1 MKIDANDPR
10 WTAYALGEIEDEQE
24 RAEMERILE
33 GSPEM
38 RRLVEEIRNTGN
50 VLSQELKAEP
60 AVDLTSAQ
68 RMRIAEKANSGRTW
82 FGLRPAW
89 VLATAAALVLVSVIT
104 IRQMKQVQKMPQQI
118 QVAQVMPEQK
128 APAPIQTQVTQPAP
142 AVQPQQSGIAKPLG
156 DIPSRMAAAEMSSNS
171 TAQANAEKSKKPEVL
186 ALDAQPVTQTPVETA
201 AAPPSQLVAQE
212 AVLEGTVKD
221 ASGAVLPGA
230 KVTVTDNSKGAL
242 QTSTTNNSGYYQFS
256 ALSPGMHK
264 VTAEVPGF
272 QTSTFTDVQLA
283 SASPKK
289 LDFEMKVSGVATQIQ
304 ITTSVQDA
312 ILESSS
318 KTGTLAQA
326 KNITSLPSLN
336 NNAMD
341 LTNVMGGVVRQDDTI
356 FGNPQQT
363 PAGVTA
369 NQINF
374 QRDGITV
381 SDARWPGPVPPPPP
395 CCGRPPLL
403 PIQRLPGRFN
413 TEAYDQISD
422 NPFLD
427 VVQNPLSTFSID
439 VDTASYS
446 NMRRFLDGGN
456 LPPKDSIRIE
466 ELVNYFDYD
475 YKGPKDEKPF
485 AVNFELTEAPW
496 APEHRLLRIGLKGR
510 EINQARRPDGNL
522 VFLLDVSGS
531 MADWNKLPLIK
542 ESMRVLVD
550 QLTEADRISIVV
562 YASDADVLLPYARGD
577 QKEKIMQAIDRL
589 HAGGS
594 TNGGAGIQLAYRTAQ
609 ENFIKGGTNRIILA
623 TDGDF
628 NVGITNRGDLARLI
642 EEKAKTGI
650 YLSALGFG
658 MGNYKDAT
666 LEMLANK
673 GHGNYAYIDTLN
685 EAKKVLVEQIDSTL
699 VAIAK
704 DVKIQVE
711 FNPRIVSSYR
721 LIGYEDRVMAKEDFN
736 DDAKDAGVIGAGH
749 AVTALYELVPAGT
762 SVPNPGV
769 DPLKY
774 QKPLKPSSSA
784 ESNELVTVKIRS
796 KEPEKDKS
804 VLSEFTVKESKEKFT
819 GASKDFKF
827 AAAVAAFGMVLR
839 DSPYKGTANLERALE
854 WAQDGKGEDL
864 HGYRQEF
871 IRLIHRAISL
881 SF

>member
-1 MKIDANDPR
+1 MKIDAKDPR

-24 RAEMERILE
+24 RAEMESILE

-50 VLSQELKAEP
+50 LLSQELKAEP
-60 AVDLTSAQ
+60 TVDLTDVQ
-68 RMRIAEKANSGRTW
+68 RRRIAEKVSSGRTW
-82 FGLRPAW
+82 FGWRPSW
-89 VLATAAALVLVSVIT
+89 VMATAAALVLVSVIA
-104 IRQMKQVQKMPQQI
+104 IRQMKHVQKTPQQI
-118 QVAQVMPEQK
+118 QVAQGMPEQT
-128 APAPIQTQVTQPAP
+128 APSPLQTQVTQPAP
-142 AVQPQQSGIAKPLG
+142 VMQPQQFVMAKPLRTAPNKTAAPEVSSDSTTQAKVG
-156 DIPSRMAAAEMSSNS
+156 ESR
-171 TAQANAEKSKKPEVL
+171 KSEVL
-186 ALDAQPVTQTPVETA
+186 APAESAEAHPPQPVTQ
-201 AAPPSQLVAQE
+201 Q
-212 AVLEGTVKD
+212 AVLIGTVKD

-230 KVTVTDNSKGAL
+230 QVTAADNSIGRL
-242 QTSTTNNSGYYQFS
+242 IHTTTNNSGQYQFP
-256 ALSPGMHK
+256 ALTPGKYK
-264 VTAEVPGF
+264 VTAEMKGF
-272 QTSTFTDVQLA
+272 QTTTKTDVQLA
-283 SASPKK
+283 SASPKE
-289 LDFEMKVSGVATQIQ
+289 LDFDMKVAGVATQVEISN
-304 ITTSVQDA
+304 SVQNM
-312 ILESSS
+312 ILEASSTTRPVLKE
-318 KTGTLAQA
+318 KT
-326 KNITSLPSLN
+326 ITSLPSLN
-336 NNAMD
+336 NDMND
-341 LTNVMGGVVRQDDTI
+341 LVNVMGGVVRNDADSV
-356 FGNPQQT
+356 FGNGQQSF
-363 PAGVTA
+363 AGVSA
-369 NQINF
+369 GNLNV

-381 SDARWPGPVPPPPP
+381 NDVRYRRPEGPFPPPPP

-403 PIQRLPGRFN
+403 PIQRMPGRFN
-413 TEAYDQISD
+413 TEAYDHISD

-427 VVQNPLSTFSID
+427 VAQNPLSTFSID

-446 NMRRFLDGGN
+446 NMRRFLDGGK

-475 YKGPKDEKPF
+475 YRGPKDEKPF
-485 AVNFELTEAPW
+485 AVHFELTEAPW

-510 EINQARRPDGNL
+510 EINEAKRPDSNL

-542 ESMRVLVD
+542 ESMRLLVD
-550 QLTEADRISIVV
+550 RLTEADRISIVV
-562 YASDADVLLPYARGD
+562 YASDTEVLLPYARGD
-577 QKEKIMQAIDRL
+577 QKERIMQAIDRL

-609 ENFIKGGTNRIILA
+609 ENFVKGGTNRIILA

-628 NVGITNRGDLARLI
+628 NVGITDRGDLTRLI
-642 EEKAKTGI
+642 EEKAKSGI

-673 GHGNYAYIDTLN
+673 GHGNYAYIDNLN
-685 EAKKVLVEQIDSTL
+685 EAKKVLVEQINSTL

-711 FNPRIVSSYR
+711 FNPRLVSSYR

-736 DDAKDAGVIGAGH
+736 NDAKEAGVIGAGH
-749 AVTALYELVPAGT
+749 AVTALYELVPAGA
-762 SVPNPGV
+762 SAPNSSV

-774 QKPLKPSSSA
+774 QKPAKPSSSA
-784 ESNELVTVKIRS
+784 DSNELVTVKIRS

-819 GASKDFKF
+819 EASKDFKF
-827 AAAVAAFGMVLR
+827 AAAVAAFGMALR
-839 DSPYKGTANLERALE
+839 DSPYKGSANLERALE
-854 WAQDGKGEDL
+854 WAQDGKGEDR

-881 SF
+881 SY

>member
-24 RAEMERILE
+24 RAEIESILE
-33 GSPEM
+33 VSPEM
-38 RRLVEEIRNTGN
+38 RRLVEEIRSTGN

-82 FGLRPAW
+82 FGLRPVW

-104 IRQMKQVQKMPQQI
+104 IRQMKQIQKTPQQI

-142 AVQPQQSGIAKPLG
+142 AVQPAAGTAKTLRTVPNKTAVP
-156 DIPSRMAAAEMSSNS
+156 DTDQAKSEESR
-171 TAQANAEKSKKPEVL
+171 KPEVL
-186 ALDAQPVTQTPVETA
+186 APATLA
-201 AAPPSQLVAQE
+201 AVANQ
-212 AVLEGTVKD
+212 
-221 ASGAVLPGA
+221 
-230 KVTVTDNSKGAL
+230 N
-242 QTSTTNNSGYYQFS
+242 
-256 ALSPGMHK
+256 
-264 VTAEVPGF
+264 
-272 QTSTFTDVQLA
+272 
-283 SASPKK
+283 
-289 LDFEMKVSGVATQIQ
+289 Q

-312 ILESSS
+312 LLESSS
-318 KTGTLAQA
+318 TTGQVMQEKTITL
-326 KNITSLPSLN
+326 LPPVN
-336 NNAMD
+336 TDMTD
-341 LTNVMGGVVRQDDTI
+341 VINVMGGVVRSDADSV
-356 FGNPQQT
+356 FGNTNQT
-363 PAGVTA
+363 FGGAASNNV
-369 NQINF
+369 NV
-374 QRDGITV
+374 QRDGISVNDVRFAQSGIV
-381 SDARWPGPVPPPPP
+381 SPGRLDPEMVSEFKLVLTPVSPPP

-403 PIQRLPGRFN
+403 PVQRMPGKFN
-413 TEAYDQISD
+413 TEAYDHILD

-542 ESMRVLVD
+542 ESMRALVD
-550 QLTEADRISIVV
+550 RLTEADRISIVV

-658 MGNYKDAT
+658 MDNYKDAT

-685 EAKKVLVEQIDSTL
+685 EAKKVLMEQIDSTL

-784 ESNELVTVKIRS
+784 ESNELVTVKIRN

-804 VLSEFTVKESKEKFT
+804 VLSEFTVKESKEKFI